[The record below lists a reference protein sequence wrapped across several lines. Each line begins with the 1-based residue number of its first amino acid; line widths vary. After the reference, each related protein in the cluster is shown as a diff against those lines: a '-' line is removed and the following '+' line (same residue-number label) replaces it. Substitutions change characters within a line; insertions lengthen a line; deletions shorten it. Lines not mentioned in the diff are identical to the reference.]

1 VEPSSIQ
8 LQTNS
13 MTIRTGRFM
22 PVVTLTVRTT
32 NNPPVAME
40 DAYTV
45 QENNP
50 LNVLAPGVLVNDTD
64 PDGDPLQAE
73 VVGWPYADS
82 FDFSTDGRFFDH
94 SQGTLDVPAPGV
106 LANDYDPVVFD
117 AVHVDGLVS
126 PPGNGDVTLRTDG
139 SFSYTPVRASSERTA
154 SATVPPTLSP
164 ETSRS

>member
-73 VVGWPYADS
+73 VVGWPLPTR
-82 FDFSTDGRFFDH
+82 STSPRTGGSSTTVRGH
-94 SQGTLDVPAPGV
+94 STFPRR
-106 LANDYDPVVFD
+106 
-117 AVHVDGLVS
+117 VS
-126 PPGNGDVTLRTDG
+126 SRTTTTR
-139 SFSYTPVRASSERTA
+139 SCSTPSMW
-154 SATVPPTLSP
+154 TVS
-164 ETSRS
+164 